1 MTSSSGKERFS
12 MRSLWS
18 RSIKTKLM
26 LLFTANTVVA
36 LSLACIVFWIY
47 LTLSYRQTL
56 VEEVSTMAQ
65 MLGRSSASAL
75 TSSNHDAA
83 AGALAVLRADSRM
96 ESACLYDK
104 HKSLFASYVRN
115 SSDHAC
121 TQHQIAAPLRFN
133 FRSFTVLEPIATNGE
148 FNGSLLLRVSLVEMY
163 SHLRRFGVIGAGVL
177 FVSTG
182 LAMLL
187 SLRLQRL
194 ISDPI
199 LHLTHVAKRVS
210 KGGNYSIRAAS
221 GSEDETGV
229 LIDQFNSMMEQVSQ
243 RDLELQRAQDELE
256 ARVADRTREL
266 QNEIAE
272 REVIQQDLLN
282 AKLIAE
288 ESNRA
293 KSAFLANMS
302 HELRTPLNAILG
314 YSEMLE
320 EDAKA
325 AGNQSEVDDLKRIE
339 SAGRHLLMLINDVL
353 DLSKIEAGRVELF
366 SEPAQVGTLVN
377 DIVSTIE
384 PLARKNKNVFLASA
398 EDANATIY
406 VDVTKFRQCLL
417 NLLSNACKFTEG
429 GIVRLRVEERARNGD
444 IWSCWEVS
452 DTGIGI
458 ADSDQAK
465 LFQAFSQVDSSATRR
480 HGGTGLGLAIS
491 QRLTR
496 MMGGWIECETQLGR
510 GSTFTIYLPR
520 VAEGEIA
527 RTTAAARV
535 A

>member
-1 MTSSSGKERFS
+1 
-12 MRSLWS
+12 MRGLWS

-47 LTLSYRQTL
+47 LTFSYRQTL
-56 VEEVSTMAQ
+56 VEEVSMMAQ
-65 MLGRSSASAL
+65 MLGESSASAL
-75 TSSNHDAA
+75 TFSNQDAA
-83 AGALAVLRADSRM
+83 AESLAALQADSRM
-96 ESACLYDK
+96 ESACLYDR
-104 HKSLFASYVRN
+104 HGNLFASYVRN
-115 SSDHAC
+115 ASDRAC
-121 TQHQIAAPLRFN
+121 TQHQIAAPLHFN
-133 FRSFTVLEPIATNGE
+133 FSSFTVLQPIVVDNE
-148 FNGSLLLRVSLVEMY
+148 VYGSLLLRVSLVEMY
-163 SHLRRFGVIGAGVL
+163 SRLRRFGIIGALVL
-177 FVSTG
+177 LVSTL
-182 LAMLL
+182 LAMLM

-199 LHLTHVAKRVS
+199 IHLTQVAKRVS

-256 ARVADRTREL
+256 ARVAARTREL
-266 QNEIAE
+266 QNEIAA

-320 EDAKA
+320 EDAEA
-325 AGNQSEVDDLKRIE
+325 AGNQSEVADLKRIE

-384 PLARKNKNVFLASA
+384 PLARKNKNVFLAST
-398 EDANATIY
+398 EDASATIY

-429 GIVRLRVEERARNGD
+429 GLVRLRVEERATNGA

-458 ADSDQAK
+458 ADCDQAK

-496 MMGGWIECETQLGR
+496 MMGGWIEFTTKLGK
-510 GSTFTIYLPR
+510 GSIFTIYLPR
-520 VAEGEIA
+520 VAEGE
-527 RTTAAARV
+527 AAGTPAAERV

>member
-1 MTSSSGKERFS
+1 LK
-12 MRSLWS
+12 
-18 RSIKTKLM
+18 
-26 LLFTANTVVA
+26 
-36 LSLACIVFWIY
+36 
-47 LTLSYRQTL
+47 
-56 VEEVSTMAQ
+56 
-65 MLGRSSASAL
+65 
-75 TSSNHDAA
+75 
-83 AGALAVLRADSRM
+83 
-96 ESACLYDK
+96 
-104 HKSLFASYVRN
+104 
-115 SSDHAC
+115 
-121 TQHQIAAPLRFN
+121 
-133 FRSFTVLEPIATNGE
+133 
-148 FNGSLLLRVSLVEMY
+148 
-163 SHLRRFGVIGAGVL
+163 
-177 FVSTG
+177 
-182 LAMLL
+182 
-187 SLRLQRL
+187 
-194 ISDPI
+194 
-199 LHLTHVAKRVS
+199 
-210 KGGNYSIRAAS
+210 
-221 GSEDETGV
+221 
-229 LIDQFNSMMEQVSQ
+229 
-243 RDLELQRAQDELE
+243 RAQDELE
-256 ARVADRTREL
+256 ARVADRTRAL

-320 EDAKA
+320 EDAEA
-325 AGNQSEVDDLKRIE
+325 AGNQSEVADLKRIE

-527 RTTAAARV
+527 RTTAVARV

>member
-1 MTSSSGKERFS
+1 
-12 MRSLWS
+12 MRSLWVG
-18 RSIKTKLM
+18 SIKRKLM
-26 LLFTANTVVA
+26 LLFTANTMVA
-36 LSLACIVFWIY
+36 LSLACAVFWIY

-56 VEEVSTMAQ
+56 VQEVSTMAE
-65 MLGRSSASAL
+65 MLAESSTPAL
-75 TSSNHDAA
+75 TFSDQKSAA
-83 AGALAVLRADSRM
+83 ESLAVLRADPRM

-104 HKSLFASYVRN
+104 NGNLFASYVRN
-115 SSDHAC
+115 SSDLAC
-121 TQHQIAAPLRFN
+121 TRHQIAAPLHFN
-133 FRSFTVLEPIATNGE
+133 FNNFTVLRPIVVDSE
-148 FNGSLLLRVSLVEMY
+148 VNGSLLLRVSLVEMY
-163 SHLRRFGVIGAGVL
+163 SRLRRFGIIGALVL
-177 FVSTG
+177 VVSTL
-182 LAMLL
+182 LAMLM

-199 LHLTHVAKRVS
+199 IHLTQVAKRVS

-221 GSEDETGV
+221 VSEDETGV

-243 RDLELQRAQDELE
+243 RDLELKRAQDELE
-256 ARVADRTREL
+256 ARVADRTWEL
-266 QNEIAE
+266 QKEIAE
-272 REVIQQDLLN
+272 REVVQHDLLN
-282 AKLIAE
+282 AKLLAE

-320 EDAKA
+320 EDAEA
-325 AGNQSEVDDLKRIE
+325 AGNQSEVADLKRIE

-384 PLARKNKNVFLASA
+384 PIARKNKNVFLAST

-429 GIVRLRVEERARNGD
+429 GIVRLRVEDRARNGR
-444 IWSCWEVS
+444 IWNCWEVS

-458 ADSDQAK
+458 ADVDKTK

-491 QRLTR
+491 QRLTH
-496 MMGGWIECETQLGR
+496 MMGGWIEFETKVGK

-520 VAEGEIA
+520 GTEGGVDGAVSVE
-527 RTTAAARV
+527 RV

>member
-1 MTSSSGKERFS
+1 
-12 MRSLWS
+12 
-18 RSIKTKLM
+18 M

-36 LSLACIVFWIY
+36 LTLACIVFWIY
-47 LTLSYRQTL
+47 LTLAYRQTL
-56 VEEVSTMAQ
+56 VQEVSTMAQ
-65 MLGRSSASAL
+65 MLGESSTPAL
-75 TSSNHDAA
+75 TFADQKAA
-83 AGALAVLRADSRM
+83 AESLAVLRADSRM
-96 ESACLYDK
+96 ESACLYDR
-104 HKSLFASYVRN
+104 HGNLFASYIRT
-115 SSDHAC
+115 SADRAC
-121 TQHQIAAPLRFN
+121 TQHQIVVPLRFN
-133 FRSFTVLEPIATNGE
+133 FRNFTVLHPIVTDNE
-148 FNGSLLLRVSLVEMY
+148 VSGSLLLRVSLVEMY
-163 SHLRRFGVIGAGVL
+163 SRLRRFGIIGALVL
-177 FVSTG
+177 LTSTL
-182 LAMLL
+182 LAMLM

-199 LHLTHVAKRVS
+199 IHLTQVAKRVS

-221 GSEDETGV
+221 RSEDETGV

-243 RDLELQRAQDELE
+243 RDLELKRAQDDLE
-256 ARVADRTREL
+256 VRVADRTREL

-282 AKLIAE
+282 AKLVAE

-320 EDAKA
+320 EDAEA
-325 AGNQSEVDDLKRIE
+325 AGNQSEVADLKRIE

-377 DIVSTIE
+377 DIVATID
-384 PLARKNKNVFLASA
+384 PIARKNKNVFLAST

-429 GIVRLRVEERARNGD
+429 GIVRLRVEERVRDGA

-458 ADSDQAK
+458 AEDDKAK

-496 MMGGWIECETQLGR
+496 MMGGWIEFETKLGK
-510 GSTFTIYLPR
+510 GSTFTIYLPS
-520 VAEGEIA
+520 VAEGE
-527 RTTAAARV
+527 AAGSLAVERV